1 MNGPLED
8 LQAALDAE
16 NVAAFLI
23 TGHSQGNPHAMA
35 AASRFGYRVTG
46 IGLNAPILPNELTEK
61 IGAWLA
67 QYYQKK
73 EPMLISK
80 LTIFGNN
87 HMTFN
92 CCHFRKTENRMVKA
106 LLDDQNKQ

>member
-1 MNGPLED
+1 
-8 LQAALDAE
+8 
-16 NVAAFLI
+16 
-23 TGHSQGNPHAMA
+23 MA
-35 AASRFGYRVTG
+35 AAYRFGYRVTS
-46 IGLNAPILPNELTEK
+46 IGLDAPLLPNELTEK
-61 IGAWLA
+61 IGAQLA

-92 CCHFRKTENRMVKA
+92 RSHFRKTENRMVKA

>member
-16 NVAAFLI
+16 NVGTFLI
-23 TGHSQGNPHAMA
+23 TDHSQGNPHAMA

-73 EPMLISK
+73 SL
-80 LTIFGNN
+80 
-87 HMTFN
+87 
-92 CCHFRKTENRMVKA
+92 C
-106 LLDDQNKQ
+106 

>member
-1 MNGPLED
+1 KNWSL
-8 LQAALDAE
+8 
-16 NVAAFLI
+16 V
-23 TGHSQGNPHAMA
+23 S
-35 AASRFGYRVTG
+35 
-46 IGLNAPILPNELTEK
+46 PILS
-61 IGAWLA
+61 
-67 QYYQKK
+67 KK

-92 CCHFRKTENRMVKA
+92 RSHFRKTENRMVKA